1 MKRFVILLM
10 AMILCISGFAFAEE
24 SVLIDFS
31 AVAAD
36 FNPDSPQPY
45 DPPTEEEEQAQGY
58 RPAEVPVP
66 ETPPE
71 EGQEPTENSRTLIDF
86 SDKAGTGFTA
96 ADRRY
101 MITSLAPD
109 NWDVVLAS
117 SSRTVFNQSH
127 SMTKQVKTRDADD
140 VDDAYR
146 NKYIMGVRVHFPTG
160 DYNSWAMVSPP
171 FEVPI
176 YMKKTRIITA
186 SEGDYEVDPDIG
198 YRIVPVEGDPNRTK
212 FNQYGVVKNVGV
224 IKSIS
229 MRVLGMNFP
238 MGCEIV
244 VKDHNNEEQ
253 SMFMGYL
260 YFDGW
265 RELTWENPNYIEEVR
280 NRELRRFPLY
290 PRATPS
296 VKLMGIRFLRDKE
309 QLGGDFITYIKD
321 ITVTYDRAVLDLDTD
336 VENERVWGILTER
349 EEGRRTA
356 EFERLGEMQVLR
368 ELERKKMHKIEENL
382 DYETEGDGGGGGTP

>member
-1 MKRFVILLM
+1 MKRFVILLT
-10 AMILCISGFAFAEE
+10 AMILCISGFVFAEE

-36 FNPDSPQPY
+36 FDPDNPTAY
-45 DPPTEEEEQAQGY
+45 DPPAEEEERAQGY
-58 RPAEVPVP
+58 RPAEIMPGDVP
-66 ETPPE
+66 E
-71 EGQEPTENSRTLIDF
+71 GAQENSRTLIDF

-96 ADRRY
+96 EDRKY

-117 SSRTVFNQSH
+117 SSRTVFNQSN
-127 SMTKQVKTRDADD
+127 SMTKQVQVRDAED
-140 VDDAYR
+140 VDEAYR
-146 NKYIMGVRVHFPTG
+146 GKNIMGVRVRFPTG
-160 DYNSWAMVSPP
+160 DYNSWAMVRPP
-171 FEVPI
+171 FEVPV

-186 SEGDYEVDPDIG
+186 SEEGYEVDEEIG
-198 YRIVPVEGDPNRTK
+198 YRAVPVEGDPNRTK

-229 MRVLGMNFP
+229 MRILGMNFP
-238 MGCEIV
+238 MGCEVV
-244 VKDHNNEEQ
+244 VKDHNNVER

-260 YFDGW
+260 LFDGW
-265 RELTWENPNYIEEVR
+265 RELTWENPNYVTEVR

-296 VKLMGIRFLRDKE
+296 IKLMGVRFLRDKE
-309 QLGGDFITYIKD
+309 QIGGDFIAYIKD

-336 VENERVWGILTER
+336 VNNEAVWGILGER
-349 EEGRRTA
+349 EEARRTA
-356 EFERLGEMQVLR
+356 EFERLGEIQVLR
-368 ELERKKMHKIEENL
+368 ELEKKKMHKVEEEL
-382 DYETEGDGGGGGTP
+382 E